1 MKISIKGNDDTILL
15 FSQMNEGLVINARET
30 DLANMDRVYL
40 VRTK

>member
-15 FSQMNEGLVINARET
+15 FSQMNEGLVISVREP
-30 DLANMDRVYL
+30 DLANMNRVDL